1 MAEKKPSAKRSA
13 EDQFAAILTMADAP
27 LSHFNREYQYVPG
40 RKFRAD
46 FAWPRQRLIVEI
58 NGGVFGGRAH
68 GSVQGILMDME
79 RGNLATLHGWRVL
92 RFLPKDVTDEARRQA
107 MIDLIR
113 SVLGEMPDVLVKP
126 GFAEAMRDPDALMES
141 LLD

>member
-1 MAEKKPSAKRSA
+1 MPEKKPSAKRNA
-13 EDQFAAILTMADAP
+13 EEQLAAILTMADVP
-27 LSHFNREYQYVPG
+27 LSHFEREYQYVPG

-46 FAWPRQRLIVEI
+46 FAWPHQRVLLEI
-58 NGGVFGGRAH
+58 QGGVFGGRAH

-92 RFLPKDVTDEARRQA
+92 RFLPKDVTDETRRRP

-113 SVLGEMPDVLVKP
+113 SVLEVRVEYVITP
-126 GFAEAMRDPDALMES
+126 EETRMRVVG
-141 LLD
+141 

>member
-1 MAEKKPSAKRSA
+1 MEKKPSAKRSA
-13 EDQFAAILTMADAP
+13 EEQLAAILTMSDAP
-27 LSHFNREYQYVPG
+27 LSHFEREYLYIPD

-46 FAWPRQRLIVEI
+46 FAWPDHRLIVEI

-92 RFLPKDVTDEARRQA
+92 RFLPKDVTDATRRQA
-107 MIDLIR
+107 MLVM
-113 SVLGEMPDVLVKP
+113 VLRALAREEGS
-126 GFAEAMRDPDALMES
+126 AE
-141 LLD
+141 